1 VISRLGTLL
10 AAARDGSG
18 EDVAFLQRWGY
29 DDEQK
34 AAIAAAVEG
43 VAE

>member
-1 VISRLGTLL
+1 
-10 AAARDGSG
+10 
-18 EDVAFLQRWGY
+18 VAFLQRWGY